1 MLNTNA
7 DVDVNLLLM
16 MLDAGLPQSHL
27 LKVVHD
33 FVPNNTI
40 FRLLI
45 LWKEILDFCKMS
57 WCRRCH
63 RRCGGT
69 KDIEHR
75 SFH

>member
-7 DVDVNLLLM
+7 DVDVDLLLM
-16 MLDAGLPQSHL
+16 MLDDGLPRSHL

-45 LWKEILDFCKMS
+45 SGKKFWIFAK
-57 WCRRCH
+57 
-63 RRCGGT
+63 
-69 KDIEHR
+69 
-75 SFH
+75 

>member
-1 MLNTNA
+1 MLNTKAN
-7 DVDVNLLLM
+7 VNVNLLLM
-16 MLDAGLPQSHL
+16 MLDAGLPRSHL